1 MRFLGDD
8 FAIYMNSQRGEDGVE
23 VAAVLEG
30 FERKA
35 IHRRSG
41 YGRCPLC
48 HGMIWALRRSAM
60 GSKYPLQAHP
70 VMK

>member
-1 MRFLGDD
+1 MCAAAFVRFLGD

-35 IHRRSG
+35 IHRRWSL
-41 YGRCPLC
+41 PIVAWD
-48 HGMIWALRRSAM
+48 GMGLEKV
-60 GSKYPLQAHP
+60 GDG
-70 VMK
+70 